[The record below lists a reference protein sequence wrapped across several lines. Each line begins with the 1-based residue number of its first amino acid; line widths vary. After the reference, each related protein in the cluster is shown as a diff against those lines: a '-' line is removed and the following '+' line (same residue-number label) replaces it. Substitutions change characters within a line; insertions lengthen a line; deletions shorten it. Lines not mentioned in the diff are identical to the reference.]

1 MIRRSLI
8 YFSLLSLSLYG
19 IRLVH
24 HRILLSQKQGYYRKY
39 SEAFLERNSYNTLF
53 LGSSRAEMHYAVRV
67 IDSLSGWNSFN
78 LGIAGASPK
87 ISYHALKI
95 YLKRSAAPE
104 RLFMELDLHHLRHS
118 DSRLMDFNN
127 FFPYLKDPDVRREL
141 SALEPRMGLFYYMPY
156 YSLPFTGIRNLS
168 TALHILLGIPNQSDH
183 MYYKGHVAEDIFPSL
198 KFIPSQPEPV
208 FLSRHNR
215 EYLDS
220 LVQLC
225 KFHNIRLSFVS
236 SPVFAGGRLDFRFKA
251 ELLREL
257 RNYAAAKGLDYYDL
271 SSLPFCRQ
279 RELFIDHQHLNA
291 RGAELFSRYFVQ
303 YVNNN

>member
-1 MIRRSLI
+1 M
-8 YFSLLSLSLYG
+8 
-19 IRLVH
+19 VH

-39 SEAFLERNSYNTLF
+39 SEAFLERNRYNTLF

-87 ISYHALKI
+87 LSYHALKI
-95 YLKRSAAPE
+95 YLRRSAAPE
-104 RLFMELDLHHLRHS
+104 RLFMELDLHHLRHP

-141 SALEPRMGLFYYMPY
+141 SAVEPRMKLFYWLPY
-156 YSLPFTGIRNLS
+156 YSLPYTGIRNLS
-168 TALHILLGIPNQSDH
+168 TSLHILLGIPNQSDH

-198 KFIPSQPEPV
+198 DLIHSKPEPV

-220 LVQLC
+220 LVRLC
-225 KFHNIRLSFVS
+225 KTQNIKLSFVS
-236 SPVFAGGRLDFRFKA
+236 SPVFAGGQLDFRFKA
-251 ELLREL
+251 ELVKEL
-257 RNYAAAKGLDYYDL
+257 RQYAASNGLEYDNL
-271 SSLPFCRQ
+271 SSLPLCRQ

-303 YVNNN
+303 YVNNK